1 MAMATTA
8 PLVSV
13 CIPMYNNAETIARCL
28 DSVLAQD
35 GVDFELVVVDDE
47 SSDGCADIVSR
58 ALRPG
63 DRLVRN
69 DRRLGLVGNHN
80 RCLELARGTYIQFVH
95 ADDWLL
101 PAALRTLT
109 RELDTWH
116 AGMAFAPRRIVTED
130 VDFTRRY
137 GVLHTHFRRLADR
150 NDGCRLAMQ
159 VAVRGTHHNWVGE
172 PTCVMFRRDVAL
184 DAGLFRDDI
193 HQLLDL
199 DLWLRLMVRTSVCF
213 IPSECSVRC
222 HTAAT
227 ASAHNKALGRDWLD
241 QLRVITSMIV
251 DPSAP
256 RRIRAVNLLWWVPVW
271 LRTVAEAAVLGP
283 QRLRRVKESS
293 EAPFR
298 EFSRARRV
306 FADAGGQCPR
316 RPRPIR
322 SSSIAR
328 SLPSGPSSL

>member
-1 MAMATTA
+1 MATTA

-13 CIPMYNNAETIARCL
+13 CIPMYNNATTIARCL

-47 SSDGCADIVSR
+47 SSDGGADIVAR
-58 ALRPG
+58 VLRPG

-109 RELDTWH
+109 RELDTAH
-116 AGMAFAPRRIVTED
+116 AGMAFAPRRVVTDDEE
-130 VDFTRRY
+130 FTRRY
-137 GVLHTHFRRLADR
+137 GLLHTHFRHLDDY
-150 NDGCRLAMQ
+150 NDGSRLAMQ
-159 VAVRGTHHNWVGE
+159 VAMRGTHHNWVGE
-172 PTCVMFRRDVAL
+172 PTCVMFRRDVAR
-184 DAGLFRDDI
+184 DAGRFRDDI

-213 IPSECSVRC
+213 IPTECSVRC

-227 ASAHNKALGRDWLD
+227 ASARNKALGRDWLD

-256 RRIRAVNLLWWVPVW
+256 RRIRAVNMVWWVPVW

-283 QRLRRVKESS
+283 QRLSRVKESS

-298 EFSRARRV
+298 EFARARRV
-306 FADAGGQCPR
+306 FTDAGGQCPR